1 VWSESVGILIRRALL
16 LVVTLSFASCA
27 EISTQAQFP
36 QLTYAHLGKFI
47 LDVSKIEIVNEFK
60 STLNAKTV
68 EHMMPVPPA
77 LAANQWAKD
86 RLETSGFSGRRAV
99 FTIVDGT
106 VLSKPL
112 TRENGIRGAVKIEQ
126 SDLFE
131 AKISVRLEIFDFSG
145 RRLAMTKADA
155 LRFRSVSENITLNE
169 RDKIWFAMSET
180 LIGDLNKELENSIP
194 KFLGKYIL

>member
-112 TRENGIRGAVKIEQ
+112 TREDGIRGAVKIEQ

-131 AKISVRLEIFDFSG
+131 AEIFDFSG